1 MPLKLSSGKKPRV
14 PPRLPPQDKKA
25 KASKARAEVQKF
37 RDRNR
42 TPAYIKKNFLNPI
55 RYNSRKDAAF
65 VKKMMEINLRDH
77 PGRFEKPESDA
88 MRERLE
94 ESGVDLS
101 IPPPKTPKGKGPTL
115 KFKPLP
121 ATLKKRQPPPRK
133 GGKKRR
139 RKTRRKRKKR
149 KTRRKRRRKR
159 RRKSKRR
166 R

>member
-1 MPLKLSSGKKPRV
+1 MEMAE
-14 PPRLPPQDKKA
+14 PQ
-25 KASKARAEVQKF
+25 EMLV
-37 RDRNR
+37 
-42 TPAYIKKNFLNPI
+42 TYVKN
-55 RYNSRKDAAF
+55 Y
-65 VKKMMEINLRDH
+65 

-88 MRERLE
+88 MRERLVE
-94 ESGVDLS
+94 MGVDLS

-149 KTRRKRRRKR
+149 KTRRKRKRKR

-166 R
+166 K